1 MLLKALR
8 LSASDRQASGS
19 RITRMREI
27 IHSLFAGVTRRRIV
41 RPSRV
46 TIVALV
52 VDKQD
57 RHVLA
62 NVFGQQPLDV
72 HFAESCEQASVFAQ
86 RLSAPV
92 ILVDRDWPGTEWRTA
107 VASLAALPHHAC
119 VILVSGVADAY
130 LWQELVRRDGYDILP
145 KPLRAEDCLRVVK
158 LALSYWSIRT
168 PKSVALAGTLR
179 K

>member
-1 MLLKALR
+1 MVRSLL
-8 LSASDRQASGS
+8 
-19 RITRMREI
+19 
-27 IHSLFAGVTRRRIV
+27 AGVMRPRIAL
-41 RPSRV
+41 PSRV

-52 VDKQD
+52 VNEQD
-57 RHVLA
+57 RNVLA
-62 NVFGQQPLDV
+62 NVFGRQPVDV
-72 HFAESCEQASVFAQ
+72 HFAESCEQALVFAQ

-107 VASLAALPHHAC
+107 VASLAVLPHHAC

-130 LWQELVRRDGYDILP
+130 LWQELVRRGGYDILS

-168 PKSVALAGTLR
+168 PKFVALAETLR